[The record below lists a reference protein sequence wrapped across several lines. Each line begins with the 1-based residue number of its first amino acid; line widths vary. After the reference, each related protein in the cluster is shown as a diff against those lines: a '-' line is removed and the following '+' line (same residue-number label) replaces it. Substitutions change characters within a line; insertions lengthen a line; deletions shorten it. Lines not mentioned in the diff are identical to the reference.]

1 MLRIGCVLIV
11 LLSPAFALSEEKEKQ
26 KPSMIG
32 VQIAVGKDEGTIV
45 VRMVINNSPAEKAG
59 LKSGDIFKR
68 INGIKPADLA
78 TTVKVIRSLKPGKKV
93 KLLIEREGKE
103 KTLEVVPMAAD
114 GSE

>member
-1 MLRIGCVLIV
+1 MLRIGSLLIV
-11 LLSPAFALSEEKEKQ
+11 LLAPAFVLAAEEEKQ

-45 VRMVINNSPAEKAG
+45 VRIVMDNSPAEKAG
-59 LKSGDIFKR
+59 LKSGDVLKR
-68 INGIKPADLA
+68 INGIKPSDLS

-93 KLLIEREGKE
+93 KFLIERDGKE

-114 GSE
+114 G